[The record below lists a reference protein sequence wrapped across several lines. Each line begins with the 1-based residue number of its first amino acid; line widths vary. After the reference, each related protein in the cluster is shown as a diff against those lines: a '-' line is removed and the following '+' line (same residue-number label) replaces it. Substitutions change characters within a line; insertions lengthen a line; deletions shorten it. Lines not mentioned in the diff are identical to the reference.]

1 MIQGH
6 LKTSDVATADLVA
19 QRLQPPKDEVAQ
31 AVLEV
36 DEAAEVLEP
45 DDRKLI
51 TADQE
56 KVVSENQSFESFAE
70 EYRQRRKKI
79 NLYLEQQARKQPA
92 SKRSKTSAPTLPS
105 HITQAS
111 AKFLFA
117 RRQVMFHLERPQQ
130 IGLEWPLPTFQAGAS
145 SSQSLGEEG
154 AMKRV
159 LCMLWRQWAKKM
171 GKNFPDDCVFYEQ
184 IKGHDLDLPEL
195 GDEPEDS

>member
-1 MIQGH
+1 MVVFAAKAYNIQVEKADTLFQVLFMVIQGH

-36 DEAAEVLEP
+36 DVAAEVLEP

-56 KVVSENQSFESFAE
+56 KVVSENQSFESLTE

-92 SKRSKTSAPTLPS
+92 SKRSKISAPTLPS
-105 HITQAS
+105 HSHKLVQSFFCQTTSRVPSGKATANWIGMATA
-111 AKFLFA
+111 
-117 RRQVMFHLERPQQ
+117 HLSGGSELLTAFTGR
-130 IGLEWPLPTFQAGAS
+130 
-145 SSQSLGEEG
+145 
-154 AMKRV
+154 
-159 LCMLWRQWAKKM
+159 
-171 GKNFPDDCVFYEQ
+171 
-184 IKGHDLDLPEL
+184 KGP
-195 GDEPEDS
+195 